1 VLHIDIIVRRSEFT
15 LHARIDAI
23 TPGLTAIFGSSG
35 AGKSTLAHA
44 IAGLVPATG
53 KIQLEDTVWLDS
65 SHHKSLPA
73 EARRIGYVFQDARLF
88 PHLDVRDNLRFAE
101 HRAQHHPCYVG
112 YSELIELLGLQP
124 LLQRRAH
131 QLSGGERQRVAL
143 GRALLSQPKLLIL
156 DEPLAA
162 LDVARREEVLPYLE
176 LLRDRYQVPMLYVS
190 HQYDE
195 VLRLATQVV
204 LLGNGTVQAS
214 GTPAAL
220 SLDPHL
226 RTIIG
231 HELIGSVLEATVVSI
246 DAATNLATVAIGH
259 TLIRLTLA
267 KAAAGSRIRLH
278 VLARD
283 VLLANRAPEGLSVRN
298 VLPGIISALTEEG
311 RDAVLVTID
320 MGAERILSRV
330 THEAVSDL
338 ALRPGMPI
346 WALVKAASLRSQ
358 SFSQGRSPAVA
369 RSTQQ

>member
-1 VLHIDIIVRRSEFT
+1 MLHIDLTVRRGDFY
-15 LHARIDAI
+15 LQARVDAA
-23 TPGLTAIFGSSG
+23 TPGVTALFGSSG

-44 IAGLVPATG
+44 IAGLIPATG
-53 KIQLEDTVWLDS
+53 IVQLDDTIWLDS
-65 SHHKSLPA
+65 DNQRLVPS
-73 EARRIGYVFQDARLF
+73 EERRIGYVFQDARLF
-88 PHLDVRDNLRFAE
+88 PHLDVRGNLRFAA
-101 HRAQHHPCYVG
+101 HRARRYEHYVT
-112 YSELIELLGLQP
+112 YNELIELLGLQS

-204 LLGNGTVQAS
+204 LLSDGKVRAS
-214 GTPAAL
+214 GTPASL
-220 SLDPHL
+220 SLHADL
-226 RTIIG
+226 RAIIG
-231 HELIGSVLEATVVSI
+231 HELIGSVLDATVVSV
-246 DAATNLATVAIGH
+246 DAATDLATVAIGE
-259 TLIRLTLA
+259 TLMRLTLA
-267 KAAAGSRIRLH
+267 KTSPGSRIRLH

-298 VLPGIISALTEEG
+298 VLPGIISGLTEEG
-311 RDAVLVTID
+311 RDAVLVSID

-330 THEAVSDL
+330 TREAVVDL
-338 ALRPGMPI
+338 ALQPGMPI

-358 SFSQGRSPAVA
+358 SFSQGRSPAV
-369 RSTQQ
+369 